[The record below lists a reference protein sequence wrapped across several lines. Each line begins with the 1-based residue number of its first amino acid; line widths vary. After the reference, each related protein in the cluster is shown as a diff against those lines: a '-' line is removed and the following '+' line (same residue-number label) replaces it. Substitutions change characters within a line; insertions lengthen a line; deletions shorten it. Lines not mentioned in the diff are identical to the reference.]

1 MNREGG
7 MYLMGTL
14 TKSGIID
21 EIVLSTG
28 LSRKE
33 ASEGIETFIDI
44 IKANLSETE
53 PVSISGFG
61 KWKVREKTARRGR
74 NPKTAQEITITPRR
88 VVTFSLSNVLRSK
101 LTSKG

>member
-1 MNREGG
+1 
-7 MYLMGTL
+7 MGTL

-33 ASEGIETFIDI
+33 ASDGIETFIEI
-44 IKANLSETE
+44 IKQALEEKE

-74 NPKTAQEITITPRR
+74 NPKTAEEIVISPRN

>member
-1 MNREGG
+1 
-7 MYLMGTL
+7 MGTL

-21 EIVLSTG
+21 EIVMNTG

-33 ASEGIETFIDI
+33 ASDGIETFIEI
-44 IKANLSETE
+44 IKQALEKNE

-74 NPKTAQEITITPRR
+74 NPKTAEEIVISPRS
-88 VVTFSLSNVLRSK
+88 VVTFSLSNVLRSR
-101 LTSKG
+101 LTSKS

>member
-1 MNREGG
+1 MRKKEVH
-7 MYLMGTL
+7 MGTL

-21 EIVLSTG
+21 EIVLNTG

-33 ASEGIETFIDI
+33 ASDGIETFIEI
-44 IKANLSETE
+44 IKQALEKKE

-74 NPKTAQEITITPRR
+74 NPKTAEEIVISPRS

>member
-1 MNREGG
+1 
-7 MYLMGTL
+7 MGTL

-21 EIVLSTG
+21 EIVMNTG

-44 IKANLSETE
+44 IKANLTEEE

-61 KWKVREKTARRGR
+61 KWKVRVKTARRGR
-74 NPKTAQEITITPRR
+74 NPKTSQEITITPRR
-88 VVTFSLSNVLRSK
+88 VVTFSLSNVLRAK
-101 LTSKG
+101 LTSKN

>member
-1 MNREGG
+1 
-7 MYLMGTL
+7 MGTL

-21 EIVLSTG
+21 EIVLNTG

-33 ASEGIETFIDI
+33 ASDGIETFIEI
-44 IKANLSETE
+44 IKQNLEKKE

-74 NPKTAQEITITPRR
+74 NPKTAEEIIISPRS
-88 VVTFSLSNVLRSK
+88 VVTFSLSNVLRSR
-101 LTSKG
+101 LTGKS

>member
-1 MNREGG
+1 
-7 MYLMGTL
+7 MGTL

-33 ASEGIETFIDI
+33 ASDGIETFIEI
-44 IKANLSETE
+44 IKQALEKKES
-53 PVSISGFG
+53 VSISGFG

-74 NPKTAQEITITPRR
+74 NPKTAEEIVISPRS
-88 VVTFSLSNVLRSK
+88 VVTFSLSNVLRSR
-101 LTSKG
+101 LTGNN

>member
-1 MNREGG
+1 
-7 MYLMGTL
+7 MGTL

-21 EIVLSTG
+21 EIVLNTG

-44 IKANLSETE
+44 IKGNLAKTE

-61 KWKVREKTARRGR
+61 KWKIREKSACRGR
-74 NPKTAQEITITPRR
+74 NPKTAEEITISPRR
-88 VVTFSLSNVLRSK
+88 VVTFSLSNVLRAK
-101 LTSKG
+101 LTSRA

>member
-1 MNREGG
+1 
-7 MYLMGTL
+7 MGTL

-21 EIVLSTG
+21 EIVLNTG

-33 ASEGIETFIDI
+33 ASDGIETFIEI
-44 IKANLSETE
+44 IKQALEKKES
-53 PVSISGFG
+53 VSISGFG

-74 NPKTAQEITITPRR
+74 NPKTAEEIVISPRS
-88 VVTFSLSNVLRSK
+88 VVTFSLSNVLRSR

>member
-1 MNREGG
+1 MITKEVH
-7 MYLMGTL
+7 MGTL

-21 EIVLSTG
+21 EIVLNTG

-33 ASEGIETFIDI
+33 ASDGIETFIEI
-44 IKANLSETE
+44 IKQALEKKE

-74 NPKTAQEITITPRR
+74 NPKTAEEIVISPRS

>member
-1 MNREGG
+1 
-7 MYLMGTL
+7 MGTL

-21 EIVLSTG
+21 EIVLNTG

-33 ASEGIETFIDI
+33 ASDGIETFIEI
-44 IKANLSETE
+44 IKQALEKKE

-74 NPKTAQEITITPRR
+74 NPKTAEEIVISPRS

-101 LTSKG
+101 LTSRG

>member
-1 MNREGG
+1 MA
-7 MYLMGTL
+7 TL

-21 EIVLSTG
+21 EIVLNTG

-33 ASEGIETFIDI
+33 ASDGVETFIEI
-44 IKANLSETE
+44 IKETLEKKE

-74 NPKTAQEITITPRR
+74 NPKTAEEIVISPRT

-101 LTSKG
+101 LAGKQEEQ

>member
-1 MNREGG
+1 MA
-7 MYLMGTL
+7 TL

-21 EIVLSTG
+21 EIVLNTG

-33 ASEGIETFIDI
+33 ASDGVETFIEI
-44 IKANLSETE
+44 IKETLEKKE

-74 NPKTAQEITITPRR
+74 NPKTAEEIVISPRT

-101 LTSKG
+101 LSDEEEEQ

>member
-1 MNREGG
+1 
-7 MYLMGTL
+7 MGTL

-21 EIVLSTG
+21 EIVMNTG

-33 ASEGIETFIDI
+33 GSDGIETFIEI
-44 IKANLSETE
+44 IKQALEKNE

-74 NPKTAQEITITPRR
+74 NPKTAEEIVISPRS
-88 VVTFSLSNVLRSK
+88 VVTFSLSNVLRSR
-101 LTSKG
+101 LTSKS

>member
-1 MNREGG
+1 
-7 MYLMGTL
+7 MGTL

-21 EIVLSTG
+21 EIVLNTG

-33 ASEGIETFIDI
+33 ASDGIETFIEI
-44 IKANLSETE
+44 IKQNLEKKE

-74 NPKTAQEITITPRR
+74 NPKTAEEIIISPRS
-88 VVTFSLSNVLRSK
+88 VVTFSLSNVLRSR
-101 LTSKG
+101 LTSKS

>member
-1 MNREGG
+1 MA
-7 MYLMGTL
+7 TL

-21 EIVLSTG
+21 EIVLNTG

-33 ASEGIETFIDI
+33 ASDGVETFIEI
-44 IKANLSETE
+44 IKETLEKKE

-74 NPKTAQEITITPRR
+74 NPKTAEEIVISPRT
-88 VVTFSLSNVLRSK
+88 VVTFSLSNVLRTK
-101 LTSKG
+101 LSGREEQ